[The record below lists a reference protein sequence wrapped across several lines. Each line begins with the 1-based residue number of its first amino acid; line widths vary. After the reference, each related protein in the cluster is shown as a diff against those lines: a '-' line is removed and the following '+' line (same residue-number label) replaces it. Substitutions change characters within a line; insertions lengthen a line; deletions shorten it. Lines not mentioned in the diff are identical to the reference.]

1 MSKNSVKTATLVK
14 KPRKPGSLISKIRRD
29 IGAWILLIPALF
41 CIYFFMLRPQVMGVY
56 WSFFDMK
63 GFDPQE
69 FVGFENY
76 RRVLARTDFIATAW
90 NTLKYVGYS
99 LLIGFPLPF
108 FIALVMNELIH
119 YRKLTRMLVYLP
131 GIIPVVATSMLWV
144 FVYNPSASGL
154 LNTLLGKIGMEPY
167 EWLQDSKLTILW
179 IIVSMTWS
187 GAGGTSLYY
196 FAAMQGINRELYEA
210 AVIDGAGYFRRV
222 KIVTLPYLY
231 GMLILFGVK
240 QIIGVFN
247 TMEQVLQMT
256 DGGPNNASMTLGV
269 LNYRY
274 AFKDAKPQFALALGV
289 LMFIVLTIFAVI
301 YFKLNKKIEEN
312 QL

>member
-1 MSKNSVKTATLVK
+1 MSKNSVKTATPVK
-14 KPRKPGSLISKIRRD
+14 KPRKPGSLLGKIRKD
-29 IGAWILLIPALF
+29 TGAWILLLPALF
-41 CIYFFMLRPQVMGVY
+41 CIYFFTLRPQVLGIY
-56 WSFFDMK
+56 WSFFNMK

-76 RRVLARTDFIATAW
+76 RRVLSRTDFIATCW
-90 NTLKYVGYS
+90 NTLKYVLYS
-99 LLIGFPLPF
+99 LIVGFPLPF
-108 FIALVMNELIH
+108 FVALLMNELIH
-119 YRKLTRMLVYLP
+119 FRKATRILVYLP
-131 GIIPVVATSMLWV
+131 GIIPGVAVSMLWV
-144 FVYNPSASGL
+144 FVYNPSAAGL
-154 LNTLLGKIGMEPY
+154 LNTMIGKIGIAPY
-167 EWLQDSKLTILW
+167 KWLQDPDFTILW
-179 IIVSMTWS
+179 IIVSMTWA

-210 AVIDGAGYFRRV
+210 AVIDGAGYFKRV

-231 GMLILFGVK
+231 GMLILFGVR

-256 DGGPNNASMTLGV
+256 DGGPNNASMTLGL

-289 LMFIVLTIFAVI
+289 LMFIVLSIFAVL
-301 YFKLNKKIEEN
+301 YFVLNKKIEEN

>member
-1 MSKNSVKTATLVK
+1 MSKNSVGTATAVK
-14 KPRKPGSLISKIRRD
+14 KQRKPGSLFAKIRKD
-29 IGAWILLIPALF
+29 TGAWILLKPALF
-41 CIYFFMLRPQVMGVY
+41 CIYFFTLRPQVLGVY
-56 WSFFDMK
+56 WSFFDMR

-69 FVGFENY
+69 FVGLENY
-76 RRVLARTDFIATAW
+76 RRVLARTDFIATCW
-90 NTLKYVGYS
+90 NTLKYVLYS
-99 LLIGFPLPF
+99 LVIGFPLPF

-119 YRKLTRMLVYLP
+119 FRKMTRILVYLP

-144 FVYNPSASGL
+144 FVYNPSAAGL
-154 LNTLLGKIGMEPY
+154 LNTLLGKIGVEPY
-167 EWLQDSKLTILW
+167 QWLQDPKFTIMW
-179 IIVSMTWS
+179 IIISMTWGGS
-187 GAGGTSLYY
+187 GGTSLYY

-210 AVIDGAGYFRRV
+210 ALIDGAGYLRRV

-289 LMFIVLTIFAVI
+289 MMFIVLTIFAVL